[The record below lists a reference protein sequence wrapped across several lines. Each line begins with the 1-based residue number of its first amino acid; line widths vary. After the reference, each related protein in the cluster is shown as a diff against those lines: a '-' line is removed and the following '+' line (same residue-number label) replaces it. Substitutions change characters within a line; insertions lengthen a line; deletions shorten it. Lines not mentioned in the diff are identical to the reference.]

1 MEANTVEKK
10 ILELVPEAELE
21 IEGADCDFKVV
32 IVSES
37 FEGMSQMKRQQLV
50 LSGFTDEL
58 ASGALHALTVK
69 AYTLSEWNN
78 KPSHLVQ
85 LSL

>member
-1 MEANTVEKK
+1 MDAKTVEQK
-10 ILELVPEAELE
+10 ILGLVSEAELE
-21 IEGADCDFKVV
+21 IEGADCDFQVT
-32 IVSES
+32 IVSAV

-58 ASGALHALTVK
+58 ASGALHALTIK
-69 AYTLSEWNN
+69 AFTLTEWNN